1 MFVKPVLA
9 MERAETR
16 MLRLILLRRRDGF
29 TLTEILVAMAIMS
42 ILAAI
47 AIPNWGTLLP
57 TYALN
62 SSARQVQSELHKL
75 KSRAVAEN
83 ANFRLVFSTTSY
95 SYSIEKYSGTS
106 YQAAGENK
114 PLPVGI
120 TLVGTSDTTL
130 GFTSR
135 GTSIDTSDKTVKLCN
150 IKSAGK
156 NVVLSDTGRIRI
168 DNASC

>member
-1 MFVKPVLA
+1 
-9 MERAETR
+9 MERAETP

-29 TLTEILVAMAIMS
+29 TLAEILVAMTIMS

-47 AIPNWGTLLP
+47 AIPNWSTLLP

-62 SSARQVQSELHKL
+62 SAARQVQSELHKS

-83 ANFRLVFSTTSY
+83 TNFRLVFSTTSY
-95 SYSIEKYSGTS
+95 SIQRFSGGS
-106 YQAAGENK
+106 YQSTGESK

-120 TLVGTSDTTL
+120 TLAGTSDTTL

-150 IKSAGK
+150 IKSTGK

-168 DNASC
+168 DDASC

>member
-1 MFVKPVLA
+1 M
-9 MERAETR
+9 M
-16 MLRLILLRRRDGF
+16 RLLFIRRQEGF
-29 TLTEILVAMAIMS
+29 TLTEILVVVAIFS

-62 SSARQVQSELHKL
+62 SAARQVQSELHRL
-75 KSRAVAEN
+75 KSRAVSEN
-83 ANFRLVFSTTSY
+83 ADFRLVFSGTTFSM
-95 SYSIEKYSGTS
+95 EKYSGGS
-106 YQAAGENK
+106 YTATGETRT
-114 PLPVGI
+114 LPDGI
-120 TLVGTSDTTL
+120 TLASTSDTIL

-135 GTSIDTSDKTVKLCN
+135 GTSLDIGSDKTVKLCN

-156 NVVLSDTGRIRI
+156 NIVLSDTGRIRI